1 MLGNLYK
8 VFFGA
13 KTIFAVYSPLPWGGW
28 GSLGGPWGWGFGG
41 WGPTQGVSI
50 RMALAEH
57 GARVQGA

>member
-1 MLGNLYK
+1 MSAPLSPD
-8 VFFGA
+8 GA
-13 KTIFAVYSPLPWGGW
+13 QGARRAPSPL
-28 GSLGGPWGWGFGG
+28 GSLGGSLGVGFGG